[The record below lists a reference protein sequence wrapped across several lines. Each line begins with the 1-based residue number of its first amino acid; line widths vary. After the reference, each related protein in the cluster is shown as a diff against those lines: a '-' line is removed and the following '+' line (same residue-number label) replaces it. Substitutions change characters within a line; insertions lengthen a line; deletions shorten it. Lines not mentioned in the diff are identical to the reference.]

1 MIIKRKRSDFMQNK
15 TKIISFDYEELDMSA
30 QRYCVRGIYAN
41 GIYIIRFYCDEYIN
55 EVLKKIG
62 SNNCKLSS
70 SQSIQL
76 SHVLNKLISVPKKYD
91 SRNPHILDGF
101 VGSLVLNFDDGTK
114 RYIFNERASELYEY
128 LESNANSYIFTN
140 ENIDFLNKIVI
151 GKAENTIWDYDAFLG
166 GTT

>member
-1 MIIKRKRSDFMQNK
+1 MIMKRKRGDFMQNK

-30 QRYCVRGIYAN
+30 QRYCVRGIYTN

-55 EVLKKIG
+55 DVLKKIS

-76 SHVLNKLISVPKKYD
+76 SQVLNKLISVPKKYD

-101 VGSLVLNFDDGTK
+101 VGSLVLNFEDGTK
-114 RYIFNERASELYEY
+114 RCIFNERASELYEY
-128 LESNANSYIFTN
+128 LENNANTFAYTN
-140 ENIDFLNKIVI
+140 ESIDFLDKIVL
-151 GKAENTIWDYDAFLG
+151 GRLENVNWDIDTFLG
-166 GTT
+166 GTS